1 MKHLIKIDGKNS
13 AAIKD
18 CGKKAYWLNELK
30 AKYFLIPDSYA
41 ITAVNCNSVND
52 EYLDEVAEEVI
63 SVFDGTV
70 EKLAVRSS
78 SFREDSEN
86 ESCAGI
92 YETELNVKKEK
103 PQIISA
109 IKKVFQ
115 NTQSTD
121 EKLGVLFQP
130 MVDAEV
136 AGVMFTSNPS
146 NNSKRQMVVNY
157 TTGLG
162 DKLVSGKT
170 AGIEEILEKD
180 AFEHIKNDWLK
191 ELCRLGITAEEKF
204 FPCDIEWCLE
214 KKSGRIFLLQM
225 RPMTSVWLNENSFI
239 IDVTNKNLEN
249 KKWLSRLGK
258 VKMRLEAEDKNIL
271 ISPAYLVHCNS
282 HSEYDFSLVD
292 IINERRSKY
301 CRGFNVVVV
310 SPKLVD
316 KKIIRSFVGD
326 KRNISGCLTC
336 NRYGVRA
343 EPDFN
348 SLGETVKNFYEKLKN
363 EYMSFT
369 MIIQEIF
376 DPEYTGI
383 IKKSGENYYI
393 ELAKGHFVAKGIVP
407 MSTFILDKDFHLITK
422 RLCFQEK
429 YFGLLEGHTL
439 EFLYGKKVDLDDENL
454 MKIAKNFSSYV
465 NDKETCV
472 EFGVLKED
480 DSYLPYLIDYTDEN
494 AGDVITP
501 EQVSNGVISNG
512 YGKGK
517 IVRLHSDGIK
527 ASLNSH
533 FFDQFNESKE
543 SIGEKYIYLC
553 DLPDISFKDNLTE
566 NCAGFLFKEGATLC
580 HLAVLLREKGI
591 PAITGVDELMIEEQA
606 VYEINTE
613 INGTWEEKVRRV

>member
-1 MKHLIKIDGKNS
+1 MKYLIDLNGTDSELAKE
-13 AAIKD
+13 
-18 CGKKAYWLNELK
+18 CGNKAYWINELK
-30 AKYFLIPDSYA
+30 AKNYLIPASYA
-41 ITAVNCNSVND
+41 IKAVSYND
-52 EYLDEVAEEVI
+52 ATTKFLNEVSEEVM
-63 SVFDGTV
+63 SCFGKEV
-70 EKLAVRSS
+70 KRLAVRSS
-78 SFREDSEN
+78 SFNEDGTEK
-86 ESCAGI
+86 SCAGI
-92 YETELNVKKEK
+92 YETELNVEKEK
-103 PQIISA
+103 FSVIDA
-109 IKKVFQ
+109 IKKVLSSAQ
-115 NTQSTD
+115 NSD
-121 EKLGVLFQP
+121 EKIGVLFEP
-130 MVDAEV
+130 MIDAEF
-136 AGVMFTSNPS
+136 AGVMFTSNPE
-146 NNSKRQMVVNY
+146 NNSRNEMIVNY
-157 TTGLG
+157 TQGLG
-162 DKLVSGKT
+162 DKLVSGKVSGSGT
-170 AGIEEILEKD
+170 VVKKNEVETIKD
-180 AFEHIKNDWLK
+180 DWLK
-191 ELCRLGITAEEKF
+191 SLFTIGIDLENNF
-204 FPCDIEWCLE
+204 FPCDVEWCVE
-214 KKSGRIFLLQM
+214 KNTGKIFLVQM
-225 RPMTSVWLNENSFI
+225 RPVTSASLKEKDFI
-239 IDVTNKNLEN
+239 IDISKETLMD

-258 VKMRLEAEDKNIL
+258 VKMRLDAKDKNLL

-282 HSEYDFSLVD
+282 NTEYDFSLVD
-292 IINERRSKY
+292 KINERRSKY

-326 KRNISGCLTC
+326 KKNISGCLTC

-439 EFLYGKKVDLDDENL
+439 EFVYGKKVDLDDENL
-454 MKIAKNFSSYV
+454 MKIAKSFSSYV

-472 EFGVLKED
+472 EFGVLKEA

-517 IVRLHSDGIK
+517 IVRLHSDGVK

-543 SIGEKYIYLC
+543 CIGEKYIYLC

-613 INGTWEEKVRRV
+613 INGAWEEKVRRV